1 MEVATR
7 LTWMQEKKLQ
17 NYFGEKQFSLLY
29 KASVHGFS
37 TDRLLQICSNQG
49 PTLTVIYSE
58 DQIVGAYMQK
68 DYGEGNYLIAVFVF
82 QETTITE
89 CKVGPFKLPMLFDK
103 NVDGNLEVSI
113 HLKEKTMYFNKN
125 AMEKLG
131 LSQIYIS
138 FQDCEVF
145 RCEDLLDERKMSGL
159 TELKESLL
167 CAIRNYIPYGGLV
180 HKVRILL
187 LGPVGAGKSSFFNS
201 VRSIFRGHVT
211 NQALVDL
218 KCLLLINFI
227 THSIHFNLQTYFIK
241 DGKDNN
247 TLPFILCDT
256 MGLSEKE
263 GLDMDDIPYIL
274 EGIGNHTVCPL
285 LKDRIHCVAFVFS
298 ANSVGQLSHEMVE
311 KIKRIR
317 RELIKSDVVHVVLLT
332 HVDTLDLITKGD
344 LIDVYKC
351 VPVKLQLEAVHRKL
365 GFPLSDIFV
374 VSNYTSEWEL
384 EPVIDVLILSALK
397 EMLRAAD
404 DFLENFPLEKTGRCV

>member
-1 MEVATR
+1 MAVATR

-37 TDRLLQICSNQG
+37 TNGLLQICSRQG
-49 PTLTVIYSE
+49 PTLTVIYSK
-58 DQIVGAYMQK
+58 DRIVVAYMHK
-68 DYGEGNYLIAVFVF
+68 NYGEGNYLITVFVF

-89 CKVGPFKLPMLFDK
+89 CKVGPFKLLMSFDK
-103 NVDGNLEVSI
+103 DPDGNLE
-113 HLKEKTMYFNKN
+113 
-125 AMEKLG
+125 
-131 LSQIYIS
+131 
-138 FQDCEVF
+138 DCEVF
-145 RCEDLLDERKMSGL
+145 RCEDLLDERRMNGI
-159 TELKESLL
+159 TVLKESLL
-167 CAIRNYIPYGGLV
+167 CAIRSYVPYGGLV
-180 HKVRILL
+180 HKIRILL

-211 NQALVDL
+211 NQALVGSNPTGTSE
-218 KCLLLINFI
+218 KYR
-227 THSIHFNLQTYFIK
+227 TYFIK

-247 TLPFILCDT
+247 TLPFILCDS

-274 EGIGNHTVCPL
+274 EGHFPDRYQFNSLKLRPKGIGNHTGCPL
-285 LKDRIHCVAFVFS
+285 LKDRIHCVAFVFN
-298 ANSVGQLSHEMVE
+298 ANSVGELSHEMVE
-311 KIKRIR
+311 KIKKIR

-344 LIDVYKC
+344 LIDIYKC
-351 VPVKLQLEAVHRKL
+351 VPVKLKLEAVHRKL
-365 GFPLSDIFV
+365 GFALSDIFV

-397 EMLRAAD
+397 EMLWAAD
-404 DFLENFPLEKTGRCV
+404 DFLENLPLEKTGRCV